1 MDNTIEIKQAGIE
14 DISVIRTLAEE
25 VWPST
30 YQHILSA
37 GQISYMMDLFYSSG
51 SLTQQFARD
60 SFIIACLD
68 NDPVGFASY
77 NSHSS
82 DGIYKLHKLY
92 VRSTTQGR
100 GLGSA
105 LIHFIIA
112 SLKLKKARAL
122 DLNVNRHNKALVF
135 YEKKGFKIIYEE
147 DIDIGNN
154 FWMNDYVMRLQIN

>member
-1 MDNTIEIKQAGIE
+1 MDNTIEIKKADIE

-37 GQISYMMDLFYSSG
+37 GQISYMMDLFYSPG

-60 SFIIACLD
+60 SFIIACL
-68 NDPVGFASY
+68 NNHPVGFASY
-77 NSHSS
+77 TSHSS
-82 DGIYKLHKLY
+82 DGNYKLHKLY

-105 LIHFIIA
+105 LIQFIIA
-112 SLKLKKARAL
+112 SLKIKNGRAL
-122 DLNVNRHNKALVF
+122 ELNVNRHNKAVVF
-135 YEKKGFKIIYEE
+135 YAKMGFKIIYEE